1 MLEDITMSVELDDL
15 DRVIIINLQN
25 NARTPFSKIAKEAGV
40 SEATIFLRVK
50 RLQQTG
56 VLKAFRAIVS
66 PSKVGKSLTAFI
78 LVRADPR
85 KYSEVLNVVRNLEE
99 VTEAYDVTGPY
110 YLILR
115 VDVSNKESLA
125 KVIDLIGGVDG
136 VSSTETAIVLK
147 EVKENVGIKI

>member
-1 MLEDITMSVELDDL
+1 MSVDLDDL
-15 DRVIIINLQN
+15 DSLIITRLQE

-40 SEATIFLRVK
+40 SEATVFLRVK
-50 RLQQTG
+50 RLQKIG

-85 KYSEVLNVVRNLEE
+85 KYSEVLNVVRNLVE

-125 KVIDLIGGVDG
+125 KVIDLIGAVDG

-147 EVKENVGIKI
+147 EVKENTGIKL

>member
-1 MLEDITMSVELDDL
+1 MSVDMDDL
-15 DRVIIINLQN
+15 DKLIITRLQE

-40 SEATIFLRVK
+40 SEATVFLRVK
-50 RLQQTG
+50 RLQQIG

-85 KYSEVLNVVRNLEE
+85 KYSEVLNVVRNLVE

-125 KVIDLIGGVDG
+125 KVIDLIGAVDG

-147 EVKENVGIKI
+147 EVKENIGIKL

>member
-1 MLEDITMSVELDDL
+1 MSVEFDDL
-15 DRVIIINLQN
+15 DKIIINSLQT

-40 SEATIFLRVK
+40 SEATIFLRVR
-50 RLQQTG
+50 RLQQNG
-56 VLKAFRAIVS
+56 IIKSFRAIIS
-66 PSKVGKSLTAFI
+66 PSRVGKSLSAFI

-85 KYSEVLNVVRNLEE
+85 KYAEVLKVVRDLSE

-115 VDVSNKESLA
+115 VDVADKESLA
-125 KVIDLIGGVDG
+125 KVIDLIGAVDG

-147 EVKENVGIKI
+147 EVKENAGLKI

>member
-1 MLEDITMSVELDDL
+1 MSVDLDDL
-15 DRVIIINLQN
+15 NKLIITRLQE
-25 NARTPFSKIAKEAGV
+25 NARTPFSRIAKEAGV
-40 SEATIFLRVK
+40 SEATVFLRVK
-50 RLQQTG
+50 RLQQIG
-56 VLKAFRAIVS
+56 VLKAFRAMVS
-66 PSKVGKSLTAFI
+66 PTKVGKSLTAFI

-85 KYSEVLNVVRNLEE
+85 KYTEVLNVVRNLVE

-125 KVIDLIGGVDG
+125 KVIDLIGAVDG

-147 EVKENVGIKI
+147 EVKENVGIKL

>member
-1 MLEDITMSVELDDL
+1 MSAEFDDL
-15 DRVIIINLQN
+15 DRIIIKNLQT

-40 SEATIFLRVK
+40 SEATILLRVR
-50 RLQQTG
+50 RLQQVG
-56 VLKAFRAIVS
+56 IIKSFRAIIS
-66 PSKVGKSLTAFI
+66 PYKVGKSLSAFI

-85 KYSEVLNVVRNLEE
+85 KYSDVLNVVRNLSE
-99 VTEAYDVTGPY
+99 VTEAYDVTGQY

-115 VDVSNKESLA
+115 VDVADKESLA
-125 KVIDLIGGVDG
+125 KVIDLIGAVEG

>member
-1 MLEDITMSVELDDL
+1 MSVDLDDL
-15 DRVIIINLQN
+15 NKLIITRLQE

-40 SEATIFLRVK
+40 SEATVFLRVR

-85 KYSEVLNVVRNLEE
+85 KYTEVLNVVRNLVE

-125 KVIDLIGGVDG
+125 KVIDLIGAVDG

-147 EVKENVGIKI
+147 EVKENVGIKL

>member
-1 MLEDITMSVELDDL
+1 MSIDLDDL
-15 DRVIIINLQN
+15 DKLIIANLQE
-25 NARTPFSKIAKEAGV
+25 NARMPFSKIAKEAKV
-40 SEATIFLRVK
+40 SEATVFLRVK
-50 RLQQTG
+50 RLQQIG
-56 VLKAFRAIVS
+56 VIKAFRAVVS

-85 KYSEVLNVVRNLEE
+85 KYSDVLNVVRNLEE

-115 VDVSNKESLA
+115 VDVTSKESLA
-125 KVIDLIGGVDG
+125 KVIDLIGGVEG

-147 EVKENVGIKI
+147 EVKENFGVRL

>member
-1 MLEDITMSVELDDL
+1 MSAELDDL
-15 DRVIIINLQN
+15 DRLIIINLQN

-50 RLQQTG
+50 RLQQIG

-85 KYSEVLNVVRNLEE
+85 KYTDVLGVVRNLEE

-125 KVIDLIGGVDG
+125 KVIDLIGAVDG

-147 EVKENVGIKI
+147 EVKENLGLKI

>member
-1 MLEDITMSVELDDL
+1 MSVDLDDL
-15 DRVIIINLQN
+15 DKMIITRLQD

-40 SEATIFLRVK
+40 SEATVFLRVK
-50 RLQQTG
+50 RLQQIG
-56 VLKAFRAIVS
+56 VLKAFRAVVS

-85 KYSEVLNVVRNLEE
+85 KYSDVLEVVRNLAE

-115 VDVSNKESLA
+115 VDVSNKESLS

-147 EVKENVGIKI
+147 EIKENIGITI

>member
-1 MLEDITMSVELDDL
+1 MSEDLDDL
-15 DRVIIINLQN
+15 DKLIITRLQE

-40 SEATIFLRVK
+40 SEATVFLRVK
-50 RLQQTG
+50 RLQQLG

-85 KYSEVLNVVRNLEE
+85 KYSEVLNVVRNLVE

-125 KVIDLIGGVDG
+125 KVIDLIGAVDG

-147 EVKENVGIKI
+147 EVKENIGIKL

>member
-1 MLEDITMSVELDDL
+1 MSAEFDDL
-15 DRVIIINLQN
+15 DRLIIKNLQV
-25 NARTPFSKIAKEAGV
+25 NARAPFSKIAKEAGV
-40 SEATIFLRVK
+40 SEATIFLRVR
-50 RLQQTG
+50 RLQQVG
-56 VLKAFRAIVS
+56 IIKSFRAIIS
-66 PSKVGKSLTAFI
+66 PSKVGKSLSAFI

-85 KYSEVLNVVRNLEE
+85 KYSDVLNVVRNLSE

-115 VDVSNKESLA
+115 VDIADKESLA
-125 KVIDLIGGVDG
+125 KVIDLIGAVEG

>member
-1 MLEDITMSVELDDL
+1 MSVDLDDL
-15 DRVIIINLQN
+15 DQLIITRLQE

-40 SEATIFLRVK
+40 SEATVFLRVK
-50 RLQQTG
+50 RLRQIG
-56 VLKAFRAIVS
+56 VVKAFRAIVS

-85 KYSEVLNVVRNLEE
+85 KYTEVLSVVRNLVE

-125 KVIDLIGGVDG
+125 KVIDLIGAVDG

-147 EVKENVGIKI
+147 EVKENVGIKL

>member
-1 MLEDITMSVELDDL
+1 MSIDLDDL
-15 DRVIIINLQN
+15 DRMIITNLQV
-25 NARTPFSKIAKEAGV
+25 NARMPFSKIAKEAKV
-40 SEATIFLRVK
+40 SEATVFLRVK
-50 RLQQTG
+50 RLQQIG
-56 VLKAFRAIVS
+56 VIKGFRAAVS

-85 KYSEVLNVVRNLEE
+85 KYSEVLEVVRKLEE

-115 VDVSNKESLA
+115 VDVTNKESLA
-125 KVIDLIGGVDG
+125 KVIDLIGGVEG

-147 EVKENVGIKI
+147 EVKENLGVRL

>member
-1 MLEDITMSVELDDL
+1 MSVELDDL
-15 DRVIIINLQN
+15 DRLIITRLQD
-25 NARTPFSKIAKEAGV
+25 NARTPFSKIAKQAGV
-40 SEATIFLRVK
+40 SEATVFLRVK
-50 RLQQTG
+50 RLQQVG

-85 KYSEVLNVVRNLEE
+85 KYSEVLAVVQNLAE

-115 VDVSNKESLA
+115 VDVSGKESLS

-147 EVKENVGIKI
+147 DIKENVGITI

>member
-1 MLEDITMSVELDDL
+1 MSVDLDDL
-15 DRVIIINLQN
+15 DQLIITRLQE

-40 SEATIFLRVK
+40 SEATVFLRVK
-50 RLQQTG
+50 RLRQIG

-85 KYSEVLNVVRNLEE
+85 KYTEVLSVVRNLVE

-125 KVIDLIGGVDG
+125 KVIDLIGAVDG

-147 EVKENVGIKI
+147 EVKENVGIKL

>member
-1 MLEDITMSVELDDL
+1 MSLDLDDL
-15 DRVIIINLQN
+15 DKLIITRLQE

-40 SEATIFLRVK
+40 SEATVFLRVK
-50 RLQQTG
+50 RLRQIG
-56 VLKAFRAIVS
+56 VIKAFRATVS

-85 KYSEVLNVVRNLEE
+85 KYTEVLNVVRNLVE

-125 KVIDLIGGVDG
+125 KVIDLIGAVDG

-147 EVKENVGIKI
+147 EIKENVGIKL

>member
-1 MLEDITMSVELDDL
+1 MSADIDDL
-15 DRVIIINLQN
+15 DKLIITVLQD
-25 NARTPFSKIAKEAGV
+25 NARTPFSKIAKEAGM
-40 SEATIFLRVK
+40 SEATIFLRVR
-50 RLQQTG
+50 RLQQIG

-66 PSKVGKSLTAFI
+66 PTKIGKSLTAFI

-85 KYSEVLNVVRNLEE
+85 KYNEVLNVVRTLEE
-99 VTEAYDVTGPY
+99 ITEAYDVTGPY

-115 VDVSNKESLA
+115 VDVSNKEALA
-125 KVIDLIGGVDG
+125 KVIDHLGAVEG

>member
-1 MLEDITMSVELDDL
+1 MSVELDDL

-85 KYSEVLNVVRNLEE
+85 KYSEVLSVVRNLEE